1 MHLYELFFVINSSFL
16 SDDTVRMVGGHIAA
30 LGNNCELIR
39 LPGAVNSATTKL
51 VKKNDA
57 AIKEEVYGKKRGR
70 VELRMKTNEHS
81 KPLKHF
87 FAF

>member
-1 MHLYELFFVINSSFL
+1 MYLYELFFVFNSSFL

-51 VKKNDA
+51 DGVEKNDA
-57 AIKEEVYGKKRGR
+57 AIKEEGYGKKRGR
-70 VELRMKTNEHS
+70 V
-81 KPLKHF
+81 
-87 FAF
+87 

>member
-1 MHLYELFFVINSSFL
+1 MYLYELFFVFNSSFL

-51 VKKNDA
+51 VKKRRCN
-57 AIKEEVYGKKRGR
+57 KRR
-70 VELRMKTNEHS
+70 SVWQEARKS
-81 KPLKHF
+81 
-87 FAF
+87 